1 MVGETYEYLVVG
13 SGAGGAAVARQL
25 ALRGKSV
32 LIVERGHPQPS
43 LGTFAAGT
51 RFYDVAPVTNLPPR
65 SREGVTMWRAFAA
78 GGSTIA
84 ACGNMVPSLVE
95 ELALTGI
102 SLKDDIA
109 RVEDEIGVRPIDSGL
124 LTSGGRAL
132 AAAAAELGHTFSA
145 MPKALDP
152 RKCRGCGHCTLGC
165 ANGAKWT
172 AARFVDEAVTAGA
185 RTAFGMQVET
195 VLLDDRG
202 AARGV
207 RARGPDGSVDLSA
220 EVVILAAGGLGT
232 PPILLK
238 SGVIEAGGGFFLDLF
253 VNTYGVISFDGAGG
267 RGIPAP
273 NLAHE
278 PSMALVDMEHRLAD
292 GFILSPYINQPR
304 RVRFIEAGLRGF
316 ALPGERTLGIMTKI
330 SDETTGRV
338 FADGSVSKTVTA
350 EDRRRLDRGA
360 ALSRQILIRAGARPE
375 SIVVTRPQGAHPGGG
390 AGIGRVVDAA
400 LRTRIEGLY
409 VCDASVLPE
418 APGLPP
424 ILTLLALGRWLG
436 NRLAA

>member
-1 MVGETYEYLVVG
+1 MGETYEYLVVG

-32 LIVERGHPQPS
+32 LIVERGHPQPC

-78 GGSTIA
+78 GGSTIV
-84 ACGNMVPSLVE
+84 ACGNMVPSLVD
-95 ELALTGI
+95 ELARAGI
-102 SLKDDIA
+102 PLQGEIA
-109 RVEDEIGVRPIDSGL
+109 CVEEEIGVRPIDSGL
-124 LTSGGRAL
+124 LSSGARTL
-132 AAAAAELGHTFSA
+132 ASAAAELGHTFSA
-145 MPKALDP
+145 MPKAIDP

-172 AARFVDEAVTAGA
+172 AARFVDEAVAAGA
-185 RTAFGMQVET
+185 HTAFGVRVEK
-195 VLLDDRG
+195 VLLDERG

-232 PPILLK
+232 PPILLN
-238 SGVIEAGGGFFLDLF
+238 SGVAEAGAGLFLDLF
-253 VNTYGVISFDGAGG
+253 VNTYGVIPGAGDAG
-267 RGIPAP
+267 RGRQAP
-273 NLAHE
+273 NLRHE
-278 PSMALVDMEHRLAD
+278 PSMALVDTEHRVAD

-316 ALPGERTLGIMTKI
+316 SLPGERTLGIMTKI
-330 SDETTGRV
+330 SDEATGRV
-338 FADGSVSKTVTA
+338 FADGSVSKVVTA
-350 EDRRRLDRGA
+350 QDRRRLDRGA
-360 ALSRQILIRAGARPE
+360 ALSREILIGAGARPE

-390 AGIGRVVDAA
+390 AGIGRVVDAE
-400 LRTRIEGLY
+400 LRTRLDGLY